1 MSAQPQVRR
10 ERVYWVDV
18 LCVMAVIRLAFLRA
32 RDRDANS
39 PGVRYIRSTPM
50 GLRAFGLVALLW
62 RGFGASLRTTKL
74 EYDVYDFRLPS
85 GDDSAWDID
94 REVDTVQ
101 ERVSSKVVAALD
113 VPSLVK
119 SRLKRPYA
127 ANKVQLFLRTSVG
140 YEIYDVV
147 LALSVFHR
155 LARSE
160 GESRSNVFLVERS
173 PFTGVIMQEHHAA
186 RENAVE
192 TYASLRGALLLV
204 RMAGGL
210 SKQLAGASLRF
221 PWRFGTHA
229 GRVEQEGLDGPAAK
243 VVRTR
248 IAVGYTQGVD
258 LETRSDIFWY
268 PESGL
273 SPDQVLVYFSR
284 QRFPGSA
291 KAIEQIDHLGLD
303 WMDLSEWRPGREDST
318 HLRSLVG
325 ALGIALRL
333 TVSAALNRP
342 WSGWWYRRMLVDLE
356 RRVSFWS
363 AFLREHNV
371 AAHMHPMAN
380 TPNAIPMTFAAERA
394 GALDIG
400 YQWSASEFTLAAR
413 GRVVSS
419 HVFFSWGSLFAG
431 QMRSNGMVPDTSLL
445 AGSIFGYLAKAR
457 SSEADRVRQE
467 LLRNGCDYIVCV
479 FDSGFNRDIYQT
491 PKMMAEFYE
500 TIVTWVLGQPGVCLL
515 VKPKASVYTE
525 LAGAGSLLEQAV
537 AAGSCVV
544 GDPGQSSF
552 EAAMSA
558 DIAIGIGINTAVF
571 DAAVAGVPAVHFDL
585 PGMAKGYEGL
595 EAAKDE
601 FVFGD
606 AARLFQAVEAHRDS
620 DGNTALGDHRE
631 WLDSVDPFRDGEAAQ
646 RIGAYLR
653 WYMESIEAGL
663 QSQQALADANERYSR
678 EVGSQYVMDDS
689 DQTVTVGAAGLR

>member
-1 MSAQPQVRR
+1 MSAQSSVRLR
-10 ERVYWVDV
+10 RVYWVDV
-18 LCVMAVIRLAFLRA
+18 LCVMAVVRLVSLRA
-32 RDRDANS
+32 RDSNS
-39 PGVRYIRSTPM
+39 EAPTVRYLRATRM
-50 GLRAFGLVALLW
+50 GLRAFGLVALVW
-62 RGFGASLRTTKL
+62 RGFGASLRAAKL
-74 EYDVYDFRLPS
+74 EYDVYDFRLPD

-101 ERVSSKVVAALD
+101 ERVSNKVVAALD
-113 VPSLVK
+113 VPSLVET
-119 SRLKRPYA
+119 RLKRPYA

-155 LARSE
+155 LMRSQDE
-160 GESRSNVFLVERS
+160 TRNDVFLVERS
-173 PFTGVIMQEHHAA
+173 PFTGVIMKEHHAA

-192 TYASLRGALLLV
+192 TYGSLRGALLLV

-210 SKQLAGASLRF
+210 FKQLARAPFRF
-221 PWRFGTHA
+221 PWRFGSDA
-229 GRVEQEGLDGPAAK
+229 GRVDREGLDGPAAK
-243 VVRTR
+243 GVRPR

-258 LETRSDIFWY
+258 LETRSDIPWY

-273 SPDQVLVYFSR
+273 SPDQVLVYFGR

-291 KAIEQIDHLGLD
+291 EAIKHIDGLGLS
-303 WMDLSEWRPGREDST
+303 WMDLSEWRPGREDSK
-318 HLRSLVG
+318 HLRSLIG
-325 ALGIALRL
+325 AAGCALRL

-342 WSGWWYRRMLVDLE
+342 WTGWWYRRMLVDLD
-356 RRVSFWS
+356 RRVSFWA

-394 GALDIG
+394 GAADIG
-400 YQWSASEFTLAAR
+400 YQWSASEFILAAR

-419 HVFFSWGSLFAG
+419 HVFFFWGSLFAR
-431 QMRSNGMVPDTSLL
+431 QMRSNGMVPDAGHL
-445 AGSIFGYLAKAR
+445 AGSVFGYLAKAR

-467 LLRNGCDYIVCV
+467 LLRDRCDYVVCV

-500 TIVTWVLGQPGVCLL
+500 TIVTWALGQPGVCLL

-537 AAGSCVV
+537 ASGRCVV

-552 EAAMSA
+552 EAAISA
-558 DIAIGIGINTAVF
+558 DVAIGIGINTAVF
-571 DAAVAGVPAVHFDL
+571 DAAVSGVPAVHFDL

-595 EAAKDE
+595 EVAEDG
-601 FVFGD
+601 FVFND
-606 AARLFQAVEAHRDS
+606 AAGLFRAVEAHRDN
-620 DGNTALGDHRE
+620 DGNTALGDHGE